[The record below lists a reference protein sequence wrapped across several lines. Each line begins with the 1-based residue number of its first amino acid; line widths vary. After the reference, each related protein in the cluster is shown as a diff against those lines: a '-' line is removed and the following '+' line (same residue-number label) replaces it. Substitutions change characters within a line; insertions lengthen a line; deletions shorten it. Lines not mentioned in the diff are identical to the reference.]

1 MEFEWDEA
9 KAAANLVKHGI
20 DFLDAAAALRD
31 PRKVDFVDR
40 RRDYG
45 EVRVRCICAAADALL
60 TVIYTMRGEDRYRL
74 ISARKANRHEQRQY
88 LEDRPL
94 QA

>member
-9 KAAANLVKHGI
+9 KAAANLTKHGI
-20 DFLDAAAALRD
+20 DFLDAADALRD
-31 PRKVDFVDR
+31 PRKVDLIDR

-45 EVRVRCICAAADALL
+45 EARFRCICAGPDALFA
-60 TVIYTMRGEDRYRL
+60 VIYTMRGEDRYRL

-88 LEDRPL
+88 AQDRPL
-94 QA
+94 QT